1 MVAIKD
7 MEMPKCCLW
16 DCPLAREDGGACQLV
31 DIRTSNKERPSDCPL
46 IEIGTCKDCRW
57 LTTDE
62 DGNYY
67 CRQTW
72 DFDSL
77 DFYCAD
83 FEKRGSENE
92 AD

>member
-1 MVAIKD
+1 M
-7 MEMPKCCLW
+7 
-16 DCPLAREDGGACQLV
+16 
-31 DIRTSNKERPSDCPL
+31 
-46 IEIGTCKDCRW
+46 CKDCRW

-67 CRQTW
+67 CKQTW

-83 FEKRGSENE
+83 FEKRGNE
-92 AD
+92 